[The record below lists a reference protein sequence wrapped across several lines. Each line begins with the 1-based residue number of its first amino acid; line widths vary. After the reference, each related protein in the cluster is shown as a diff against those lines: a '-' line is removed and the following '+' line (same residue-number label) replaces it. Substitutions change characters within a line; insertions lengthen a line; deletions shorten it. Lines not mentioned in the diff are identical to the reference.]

1 MAWSICQPR
10 WALFSAPS
18 HSNYWSH
25 AQHALH
31 RASRTFRSRAALFRR
46 NLRVSNDV
54 SLDYGKLHTSN
65 PPSRIHL
72 THCGSHHTTPH
83 LTAPHRTTLH
93 HALTH
98 SRTQRVPRAARSRT
112 RPHLTAP
119 HRTTLHCTTHSLTH
133 APNVFRVQPAR
144 ERDRARQDLLCL
156 SRILHAAVHTK
167 KVQLDE
173 QLGRVDDNGRDVSA
187 STSSS
192 AHDGSSSSSNGG
204 SGVSP
209 VAATSGD
216 SIHPVV
222 SASTQFHNSVNTMV
236 QLADARASDVSRAA
250 AAMREALQNRRG
262 ALQAEQ
268 QACADELASVAA
280 VVDDAESAHM
290 RRLRAGD
297 LLAELTQVRTVLQ
310 EAVKAEVNA
319 RHQWERLNL
328 QCVAPLPLPL
338 LAVGSCDANL
348 RLSNAIR
355 LFATCGHN

>member
-1 MAWSICQPR
+1 VFRVQPAR
-10 WALFSAPS
+10 ERDIPL
-18 HSNYWSH
+18 
-25 AQHALH
+25 
-31 RASRTFRSRAALFRR
+31 
-46 NLRVSNDV
+46 
-54 SLDYGKLHTSN
+54 
-65 PPSRIHL
+65 
-72 THCGSHHTTPH
+72 
-83 LTAPHRTTLH
+83 LTAL
-93 HALTH
+93 
-98 SRTQRVPRAARSRT
+98 
-112 RPHLTAP
+112 
-119 HRTTLHCTTHSLTH
+119 HRTTLHCTTHSFTH
-133 APNVFRVQPAR
+133 APNVFHVQPAR

-192 AHDGSSSSSNGG
+192 ARDGSSSSSSGNGC

-209 VAATSGD
+209 AAATSAD
-216 SIHPVV
+216 SIYPVV

-250 AAMREALQNRRG
+250 AAMRAALQNRRG
-262 ALQAEQ
+262 ALQTEQ

-280 VVDDAESAHM
+280 VVDDTESAHM

-338 LAVGSCDANL
+338 LAVGSCDVNP
-348 RLSNAIR
+348 RLSNTIR

>member
-1 MAWSICQPR
+1 MFHVQP
-10 WALFSAPS
+10 
-18 HSNYWSH
+18 
-25 AQHALH
+25 
-31 RASRTFRSRAALFRR
+31 
-46 NLRVSNDV
+46 
-54 SLDYGKLHTSN
+54 
-65 PPSRIHL
+65 
-72 THCGSHHTTPH
+72 
-83 LTAPHRTTLH
+83 
-93 HALTH
+93 
-98 SRTQRVPRAARSRT
+98 ARERDI
-112 RPHLTAP
+112 PHLTAP
-119 HRTTLHCTTHSLTH
+119 HRTTLHCTTHSFTH
-133 APNVFRVQPAR
+133 APNVFHVQPAR

-192 AHDGSSSSSNGG
+192 ARDGSSSSNGG

-209 VAATSGD
+209 AAATSRD
-216 SIHPVV
+216 STHPVV

-236 QLADARASDVSRAA
+236 QLANARASDVSRAA
-250 AAMREALQNRRG
+250 AAMRDALQNRRG

-280 VVDDAESAHM
+280 VVDETESAHM

-338 LAVGSCDANL
+338 LAVGSCDANP
-348 RLSNAIR
+348 RLSNTIR
-355 LFATCGHN
+355 LFATCGYN